1 MSGGSTV
8 SEETSFVD
16 WQKRERARANDDPA
30 ERRSSKGI
38 VLVVALLAVIAI
50 IAAVLFTL

>member
-1 MSGGSTV
+1 M

-16 WQKRERARANDDPA
+16 WRKRERARANDDPA

-38 VLVVALLAVIAI
+38 VLAVILVAVVAL
-50 IAAVLFTL
+50 AAVAVFLIR